1 MVNIATFDIGTC
13 TTVCT
18 TLTMDEEKASVF
30 TSTEGTGLYPS
41 LVAFDNNGKPVVGT
55 AVNEILSR
63 NPKLVAQHAKRN
75 IGTGIIYNLG
85 SVQISP
91 AEVQGTIGMKIYED
105 ILQNLN
111 WPEDDMKLAFTYP
124 IVWNHE
130 SKEEFKK
137 GLRSRGL
144 KVDDRLLFSEPL
156 AAMMCVAKEAKV
168 DIEGKT
174 VLLFDI
180 GGGTTDIVVATCVKE
195 GRELVLRTRA
205 LGGLPEAG
213 GVDFDRVVKE
223 KIVEAIC
230 QSERDLSP
238 TGLETDRA
246 RRYAI
251 AKKAEQDKI
260 RLCNGDIERTNI
272 YLPGV
277 GHPFSYGITHDW
289 FVENTKTIVESIV
302 EEGTKT
308 LEKAYSDAPENLA
321 KLNIAAIHGDDD
333 VDYVIF
339 LGGGAR
345 IPMVLDQFKKKHPSL
360 ADKILSFDAVN
371 PQYAVATGAAYL
383 AKMMLD
389 TPVTTLV
396 GEQPINSRCRE
407 GYGIEVLDPDGNGT
421 YCSVH
426 LWEGD
431 VIPSVLEQTY
441 AVPENHADELEISV
455 YSIPEWKREQ
465 GSRCNPLACTEL
477 GVIKF
482 PCPSSIPAGEPVIVK
497 VSIMHNEDLHV
508 SVTIRGETKNGVKI
522 KDGKFEQLN

>member
-1 MVNIATFDIGTC
+1 MVNIAAFDIGTC

-18 TLTMDEEKASVF
+18 TLTTDEDKAAVF

-63 NPKLVAQHAKRN
+63 NPKMVAQHAKRN
-75 IGTGIIYNLG
+75 IATGISYNLG

-111 WPEDDMKLAFTYP
+111 WPEDDVKLAFTYP
-124 IVWNHE
+124 IVWNHA

-144 KVDDRLLFSEPL
+144 KVDNDLLFSEPL
-156 AAMMCVAKEAKV
+156 AAMMCIAKEANV
-168 DIEGKT
+168 DVEGKT

-180 GGGTTDIVVATCVKE
+180 GGGTTDIIVATCVKE
-195 GRELVLRTRA
+195 GKELVLKTRA

-213 GVDFDRVVKE
+213 GMDFDRVVKGR
-223 KIVEAIC
+223 IVEAIC
-230 QSERDLSP
+230 QSERDISP

-251 AKKAEQDKI
+251 AKKSEQDKI
-260 RLCNGDIERTNI
+260 RLCNGDIEKTNI

-277 GHPFSYGITHDW
+277 GHPFSYSITHDW

-302 EEGTKT
+302 AEGSKT
-308 LEKAYSDAPENLA
+308 LEKAYSDAPENL
-321 KLNIAAIHGDDD
+321 KTLKIDAIHSDNDI
-333 VDYVIF
+333 DYVVF

-345 IPMVLDQFKKKHPSL
+345 VPMIQEEFKKKHPSL
-360 ADKILSFDAVN
+360 ADKILSFDTVN
-371 PQYAVATGAAYL
+371 PQYAVGRGAAYL
-383 AKMMLD
+383 AKMILD

-396 GEQPINSRCRE
+396 GGDQIINSRCRE
-407 GYGIEVLDPDGNGT
+407 GYGVEVLDPDGDGT

-426 LWEGD
+426 LWKGD
-431 VIPSVLEQTY
+431 VIPSDIERTY
-441 AVPENHADELEISV
+441 AVPDNHAEELEISV
-455 YSIPEWKREQ
+455 YSIPEWTREK
-465 GSRCNPLACTEL
+465 GARCNPLACTEL
-477 GVIKF
+477 GVIKI
-482 PCPSSIPAGEPVIVK
+482 PCPSSIPAGEPVLVK
-497 VSIMHNEDLHV
+497 VSITQNEELYV
-508 SVTIRGETKNGVKI
+508 SATIRGDTKKGQFTLKTGI
-522 KDGKFEQLN
+522 LS